1 MAELVVELAKVRK
14 HNNGKPSNH
23 TAQNNNDAG
32 DFNEDDEWMDV
43 EDEENW
49 RQLVTVVPKSI
60 FLTYP
65 HHSGYPVMLY
75 LFYIF
80 IKFRIFWILEFY
92 IFGSFVRVK
101 AQNTFILCID
111 KILSN

>member
-43 EDEENW
+43 EDEEN
-49 RQLVTVVPKSI
+49 
-60 FLTYP
+60 
-65 HHSGYPVMLY
+65 
-75 LFYIF
+75 
-80 IKFRIFWILEFY
+80 
-92 IFGSFVRVK
+92 
-101 AQNTFILCID
+101 
-111 KILSN
+111 